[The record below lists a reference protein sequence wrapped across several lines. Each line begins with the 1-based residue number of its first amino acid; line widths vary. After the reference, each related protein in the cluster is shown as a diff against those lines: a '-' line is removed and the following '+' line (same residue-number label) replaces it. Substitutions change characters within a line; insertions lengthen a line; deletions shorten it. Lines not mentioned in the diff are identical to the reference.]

1 MEEELEMLDRF
12 KRDIAKDADIL
23 SEQRDKADEDMRFI
37 YVDGGQWENFLE
49 KDFQGRAR
57 LQFDYASQVK
67 NKFVGE
73 YSLSRLG
80 VEYDPDDDAT
90 TDDDAELLSG
100 IYRADF
106 RDNSGRE
113 AVETAIDECA
123 TCGFGAYGMFTEY
136 RDEEDPENEL
146 QKIVWRP
153 IHNAYNS
160 VFYDRSA
167 RRADKQDARWVTELT
182 PYTIDAFESE
192 FPDIDPSSAYTPQD
206 RSYLNENGSANEVY
220 VATRYEMVK
229 KKEPV
234 FIYNNLATGQVETY
248 SKDDHELIKD
258 ELSKSE
264 IHRFVR
270 ERKIPQKK
278 VMMSRFVGNKFI
290 EEPRQIAGTKLPI
303 IPMYAYRAFINGVE
317 YYFGLIRPIKDAC
330 RAFNV
335 QMNQLVENAASAG
348 QEVPIFGREQI
359 EAQDVAQLWADK
371 NNKPFLYVD
380 PLTDGD
386 GNIVSAGPIGYN
398 KPPMLDQ
405 STSALLEI
413 IPNFLREVTGGAPQ
427 DTLDPDASGKAIN
440 AMIKQRN
447 LTTQSIR
454 HNIEKSFVAAGDL
467 YQSIASDIYS
477 TKQMVRTLGKDGSE
491 GKEILFK
498 QVADPKTGRLIEAN
512 TLRGKRF
519 RAHADVGPEYGSMKE
534 QTVEDLKGIADTL
547 KGTAAGE
554 KYLDVIIS
562 TMLDNASGVG
572 MGPLKEFNRKQ
583 MMLQQLVE
591 PQTDEEKEWLAQA
604 TQPQEDPNQK
614 LMEAAA
620 AQQIAEAKNLDASA
634 IDKVA
639 SAEKKAAETQKIFA
653 EIDMDKVKTAMDQQ
667 KSLVEIRQSILGQAR
682 GLN

>member
-1 MEEELEMLDRF
+1 MEEELEMLNRF

-49 KDFQGRAR
+49 KDFRDRAR

-90 TDDDAELLSG
+90 TDDDAELLTG
-100 IYRADF
+100 MYRADF

-113 AVETAIDECA
+113 AVENAIDECA

-146 QKIVWRP
+146 QKTVWRP

-160 VFYDRSA
+160 VFYDMSA

-182 PYTIDAFESE
+182 PYTTDAFKEQ
-192 FPDIDPSSAYTPQD
+192 FPDIDPVSAYVPQD

-220 VATRYEMVK
+220 VATRYEIIK

-234 FIYNNLATGQVETY
+234 FIYNNLASGEVEVY

-258 ELSKSE
+258 ELEKSQ
-264 IHRFVR
+264 IHRFVK
-270 ERKIPQKK
+270 ERKIVSKK
-278 VMMSRFVGNKFI
+278 VMMSRFTGKAFI
-290 EEPRQIAGTKLPI
+290 EKPRQIAGSRLPI
-303 IPMYAYRAFINGVE
+303 IPMYAYRAYINGVE
-317 YYFGLIRPIKDAC
+317 YYFGLVRPIKDAC

-405 STSALLEI
+405 STAALLEI

-447 LTTQSIR
+447 LTTQTVR
-454 HNIEKSFVAAGDL
+454 QNIEKSFIAAGDL
-467 YQSIASDIYS
+467 YQSIVSDIYT
-477 TKQMVRTLGKDGSE
+477 TKQIVRTLGKDGSE
-491 GKEILFK
+491 GKETLFK
-498 QVADPKTGRLIEAN
+498 TVADDKTGRLIESN

-519 RAHADVGPEYGSMKE
+519 RAHADVGPEYSSMKE
-534 QTVEDLKGIADTL
+534 QTVEDLKGITEAL
-547 KGTAAGE
+547 KGTPSGE
-554 KYLDVIIS
+554 KYLDVIVA

-583 MMLQQLVE
+583 MMLQGLVE
-591 PQTDEEKEWLAQA
+591 PQTDDEKQWLAQA
-604 TQPQEDPNQK
+604 TQPKEDPNQK

-620 AQQIAEAKNLDASA
+620 AQQMAEAKNLQASS
-634 IDKVA
+634 IDKIA
-639 SAEKKAAETQKIFA
+639 SAEKKAAETQQIFA
-653 EIDMDKVKTAMDQQ
+653 EIDINRARTAVEQQ
-667 KSLVEIRQSILGQAR
+667 KSLFEIRQSILGQAQR
-682 GLN
+682 LN